1 MPRRVGLHRAKELA
15 LLAEVIDAAEADRIG
30 LVNRILPDAD
40 LDAHVDDVVARIAAG
55 PPLALSMSKALLDQG
70 AQTSMSQAL
79 EAECQAQAT
88 NFGTSDVREAGTAWL
103 EKRPAEFE
111 GR

>member
-1 MPRRVGLHRAKELA
+1 
-15 LLAEVIDAAEADRIG
+15 
-30 LVNRILPDAD
+30 
-40 LDAHVDDVVARIAAG
+40 
-55 PPLALSMSKALLDQG
+55 
-70 AQTSMSQAL
+70 MSQAL